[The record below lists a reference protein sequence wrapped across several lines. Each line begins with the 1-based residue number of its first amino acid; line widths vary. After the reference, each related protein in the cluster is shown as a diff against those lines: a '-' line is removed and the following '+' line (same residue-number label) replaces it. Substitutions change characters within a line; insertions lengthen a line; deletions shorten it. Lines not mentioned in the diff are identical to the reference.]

1 MLHKLHGHCLPALL
15 VLLPQLV
22 IAASED
28 RSVEIIEDAQ
38 DAVEARGQ
46 EGQWVPIPVA
56 NPTLGTGIQAVL
68 MYLHPKKAEDI
79 PNTTSGIA
87 AMYTSTD
94 SWFVGAFSK
103 YYDTLVAVFTETTFL
118 LFGQCFLLTGLCS
131 LYNSDLNRINFNRA

>member
-1 MLHKLHGHCLPALL
+1 MMYKLHSHCLPALL

-68 MYLHPKKAEDI
+68 MYLHPKK
-79 PNTTSGIA
+79 SGR
-87 AMYTSTD
+87 YSQHHFRD
-94 SWFVGAFSK
+94 RGHV
-103 YYDTLVAVFTETTFL
+103 YQY
-118 LFGQCFLLTGLCS
+118 
-131 LYNSDLNRINFNRA
+131 R